1 MNLKFNRM
9 RELEKRLENF
19 DWYFGWAD
27 DYRKYKQ
34 GNAEYSRLREY
45 MESLPDQEEVLLLY
59 NKHCPWGKE
68 D

>member
-9 RELEKRLENF
+9 RELEKKLENF
-19 DWYFGWAD
+19 DWWFNMAD
-27 DYRKYKQ
+27 DFRKYKQ
-34 GNAEYSRLREY
+34 GNTEYTRLREY
-45 MESLPDQEEVLLLY
+45 MKSLPDQEEVLLLY